1 MSDEF
6 PDKKFFD
13 GHLFRKI
20 YEGSVE
26 NAQKMAAKCRLKGKI
41 YVRVVKGEGHKGKR
55 AGHAVYARID

>member
-20 YEGSVE
+20 YEGSAE
-26 NAQKMAAKCRLKGKI
+26 NAQKMAAKCRVKDKI
-41 YVRVVKGEGHKGKR
+41 YVRVVKEHGVNGKR